1 MRCGNNSP
9 GLNRTANKCWPRW
22 IACYLALSLV
32 LASFASISPTWHAW
46 LDHGGGPMH
55 THSANG
61 KMARAHS
68 HPHPH
73 PHPHPKE
80 LKFEDFLP
88 RPILGAGK
96 RLKSPATTLPE
107 EGAPH
112 HTHQTL
118 SQLLLSGAMEGAVTL
133 IAPRREPVEFAFISS
148 FPQSGFIASDWNTQT
163 SGRGP
168 PSLLPIL

>member
-1 MRCGNNSP
+1 MKRG
-9 GLNRTANKCWPRW
+9 PRW
-22 IACYLALSLV
+22 IACYLALCLV
-32 LASFASISPTWHAW
+32 LANFASFSPTWHAW
-46 LDHGGGPMH
+46 IDHGGGPTH
-55 THSANG
+55 THLASG

-68 HPHPH
+68 HLHPH

-88 RPILGAGK
+88 APTWGDGK
-96 RLKSPATTLPE
+96 RLKRPTTPPPE
-107 EGAPH
+107 EEAAH
-112 HTHQTL
+112 HTHHSL

-133 IAPRREPVEFAFISS
+133 IAPGREPAEFAFIST
-148 FPQSGFIASDWNTQT
+148 FPRSVFIASDWNTQT